1 MPAGTLTGIEP
12 YPGIEGNHIL
22 SAEQFI
28 VDELPVLFDQADEL
42 RIEFETNRRELAERH
57 VGRHLFNLFYEP
69 STRTRVSFGKAAL
82 NMGMGVEFT
91 EDAKTF
97 SSAAKGETLEDT
109 VKVLGEEY
117 GFDAIVLRYHETGGA
132 KRAARASN
140 VPIINAG
147 DGAGEHP
154 TQSLLDAYTIYQHH
168 GRLDGLNIVMGG
180 DLAKGRTVR
189 SLAQLMAK
197 YDDNHITFVST
208 PELAMGEDVKE
219 FLRGRGVK
227 CDETDE
233 VVDALDGADVVYWT
247 RLQKE
252 RHDSGVGANEA
263 AFILNPDTIVNLPQ
277 TAQILHP
284 LPRVDEISPDL
295 DSDPRAQYFR
305 QAGNGL
311 YLRMA
316 LLDNIL
322 IAA

>member
-1 MPAGTLTGIEP
+1 MPGILTGIDA
-12 YPGIEGNHIL
+12 YPGIEGNHVL

-28 VDELPVLFDQADEL
+28 VEELPVLFGQADEL
-42 RIEFETNRRELAERH
+42 RQMFDEDRRSLAERH
-57 VGRHLFNLFYEP
+57 LGRHLFNLFYEP

-132 KRAARASN
+132 IRAAKASN

-154 TQSLLDAYTIYQHH
+154 TQSLLDAYTIFQQHE
-168 GRLDGLNIVMGG
+168 RLDGLNIVMGG

-189 SLAQLMAK
+189 SLAQLLAK
-197 YDDNHITFVST
+197 YSDNHITFVST
-208 PELAMGEDVKE
+208 PNLAMGEDVKE
-219 FLRGRGVK
+219 FLREQGIK
-227 CDETDE
+227 YDETDE
-233 VVDALDGADVVYWT
+233 VVDALEGADVVYWT

-252 RHDSGVGANEA
+252 RHDSGVAANEA
-263 AFILNPDTIVNLPQ
+263 GFILNPDTIAKLPKH
-277 TAQILHP
+277 AQILHP
-284 LPRVDEISPDL
+284 LPRVDEISEEL

-322 IAA
+322 VAA

>member
-1 MPAGTLTGIEP
+1 MTTPTIAGIEQ
-12 YPGIEGNHIL
+12 YPGIEGAHIL
-22 SAEQFI
+22 SAEQFV
-28 VDELPVLFDQADEL
+28 VDELPVLFGQADEL
-42 RIEFETNRRELAERH
+42 HGLFVEDRRELALRH

-117 GFDAIVLRYHETGGA
+117 GFDAIVLRYHEEGGA
-132 KRAARASN
+132 KRAARVSQ

-154 TQSLLDAYTIYQHH
+154 TQSLLDAYTIHQQH
-168 GRLDGLNIVMGG
+168 GRLDNLNVVMGG

-189 SLAQLMAK
+189 SLAQLLAK
-197 YDDNHITFVST
+197 FDGNKITFVST
-208 PELAMGEDVKE
+208 PELQMSEDVLE
-219 FLRGRGVK
+219 VLRQHGVK
-227 CDETDE
+227 YDETDE
-233 VVDALDGADVVYWT
+233 VVDALEGADVVYWT

-252 RHDSGVGANEA
+252 RHASDVAANDA
-263 AFILNPDTIVNLPQ
+263 SFILDPDTIIKLPQ
-277 TAQILHP
+277 HAQILHP
-284 LPRVDEISPDL
+284 LPRVDEISELL

-322 IAA
+322 AA